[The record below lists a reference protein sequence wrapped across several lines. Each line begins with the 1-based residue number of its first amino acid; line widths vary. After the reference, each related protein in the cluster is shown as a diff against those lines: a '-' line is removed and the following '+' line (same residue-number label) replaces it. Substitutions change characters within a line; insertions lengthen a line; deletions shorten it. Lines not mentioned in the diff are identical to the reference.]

1 MNNISQKEVLSHY
14 FESLYL
20 SEDNQWFLAL
30 LETFG
35 EETNDSQLK
44 TLILDIHQF
53 AFGFPNPKKALE
65 QMIEPFDKKNL
76 KSINQMIWIP
86 IIQSSISYMVS
97 NMKQLLQK
105 AVRIAE
111 QTFGFEKQIETL
123 QNEIE
128 MCIIFSDSLSII
140 DYDNWRFSY
149 KFIEFKRFDPYK
161 GDEKDISKKIQNLR
175 NHAKDIYKKIHE
187 EYFSYDTNMQ
197 MELIQNLYPIVSG
210 LVRLTLGYMDEFS
223 ALKKERL
230 LIDFQDYEHFCLK
243 ILVDEKSTIDHI
255 IPTPI
260 ASEVQL
266 RYAEIMV
273 DEYQDINLVQEM
285 ILFAISTESQGHY
298 NRFMVGDVK
307 QSIYGFRLAMPELFN
322 QKLNQYDSLDT
333 NAFSPNKKIMLSQNF
348 RSRKNVLDG
357 INFICKQ
364 CMTTKFAD
372 ISYTDEVALHA
383 GKAFPHTDL
392 NYCHENEIILIDT
405 HSIEFSSD
413 LSEDEKNELETLQDY
428 KARELELLTI
438 IKKIQSLFEEQT
450 HILDPEINEYR
461 LIQYQDI
468 AVLFRGMN
476 GLASTI
482 EEAFLKAGIP
492 YYADTSLGYFQTVE
506 VDTILNLLHIIDNP
520 LQDIPLIA
528 SLRSPLYRL
537 TTDELMQIRLFTKDG
552 LFFYAVEAYRHTNT
566 ETAKKLNLFL
576 TDLEDFREQKI
587 RLSLYELLF
596 YIYDKTNY
604 FDYVGMSA
612 GGSIKQGNLNLLLEK
627 AFSYEQNIKKG
638 LFYFIRYIEDMKNT
652 KAEPPTAKFEQHGG
666 NFVNVMTIH
675 KSKGLE
681 FPIVF
686 IADTGKKFNLQDLKR
701 PVLTHQN
708 WGLAM
713 NYTDL
718 EKRGIYSTLCKTAL
732 KKVLKQEA
740 YAEELR
746 ILYVAMTRAKEKLII
761 IGSYNK
767 LEPALEKWKIDAET
781 LAPQFSPAQL
791 LYSSHS
797 LDWIMMSLLR
807 HPKANQFHTSLSDL
821 NCSLFQQEA
830 SDWLITIYNKNDLLQ
845 PLAEHNLEQESK
857 KEYLNNWDTTQ
868 IYSEQRQQIQD
879 IFSWKYPNE
888 NATQI
893 QGKVSITEKI
903 LRM

>member
-1 MNNISQKEVLSHY
+1 MNNISQKEVFSLY

-20 SEDNQWFLAL
+20 SEDNDWFLAL

-44 TLILDIHQF
+44 ALILDIHQF
-53 AFGFPNPKKALE
+53 AFGFPNPKKALN
-65 QMIEPFDKKNL
+65 QMIEPYHPKNSN
-76 KSINQMIWIP
+76 SINQMIWIP
-86 IIQSSISYMVS
+86 IIQSALQHMVS
-97 NMKQLLQK
+97 NIKQLLQK
-105 AVRIAE
+105 AIYTAQ
-111 QTFGFEKQIETL
+111 QTIGFEQQIEVL
-123 QNEIE
+123 QNEIQ
-128 MCIIFSDSLSII
+128 MCTDFEDSLSNI
-140 DYDNWRFSY
+140 DYENWR
-149 KFIEFKRFDPYK
+149 RFHGYITFNRLPSYK
-161 GDEKDISKKIQNLR
+161 GDEKDISSKIQSLR
-175 NHAKDIYKKIHE
+175 KSAKDMCKKIHE
-187 EYFSYDTNMQ
+187 EYFSYDIPMQ
-197 MELIQNLYPIVSG
+197 LELIQNLYPIVCG
-210 LVRLTLGYMDEFS
+210 LVRLTIGYMDEFS

-230 LIDFQDYEHFCLK
+230 LIDFQDYEHFCLQ

-285 ILFAISTESQGHY
+285 ILYAISTESQGHF

-322 QKLNQYDSLDT
+322 QKFNQYDSIDT
-333 NAFSPNKKIMLSQNF
+333 NAFSLNKKILLSQNF

-357 INFICKQ
+357 INFIFKQ
-364 CMTTKFAD
+364 CMSTEFGD
-372 ISYTDEVALHA
+372 IAYTNDVALHA
-383 GKAFPHTDL
+383 GKSFPETDCKR
-392 NYCHENEIILIDT
+392 CHENEVILIDT
-405 HSIEFSSD
+405 NSIEFSSD
-413 LSEDEKNELETLQDY
+413 LSDDEKNELETLQDY

-438 IKKIQSLFEEQT
+438 TKKIQSLFDEQT
-450 HILDPEINEYR
+450 HILDPKTNEYR

-482 EEAFLKAGIP
+482 EEAFLSAGIP

-537 TTDELMQIRLFTKDG
+537 TTDELMQIRLYTKDG
-552 LFFYAVEAYRHTNT
+552 LFFHAVEAYRHTNT
-566 ETAKKLNLFL
+566 ETTKKLNHFFQ
-576 TDLEDFREQKI
+576 DLEDFREQKI
-587 RLSLYELLF
+587 RLSLYELLS

-638 LFYFIRYIEDMKNT
+638 LFYFIRYIEDMKET
-652 KAEPPTAKFEQHGG
+652 KAEPATAKFDQHFG

-681 FPIVF
+681 FPVVF
-686 IADTGKKFNLQDLKR
+686 IADTGKKFNLQDLKK

-713 NYTDL
+713 NFTDL
-718 EKRGIYSTLCKTAL
+718 QKRGIYSTLCKTAL
-732 KKVLKQEA
+732 KEVLKKES
-740 YAEELR
+740 YSEELR

-761 IGSYNK
+761 IGSYKN
-767 LEPALEKWKIDAET
+767 LESAMEKWKLDAKIKSH
-781 LAPQFSPAQL
+781 QFSPAQL
-791 LYSSHS
+791 LYSHHS

-807 HPKANQFHTSLSDL
+807 HPRANQLHQSFKNLS
-821 NCSLFQQEA
+821 CSLFQQEA
-830 SDWLITIYNKNDLLQ
+830 SDWFITIYNKNDLLQ

-857 KEYLNNWDTTQ
+857 KEYLNNWDTSQ
-868 IYSEQRQQIQD
+868 VYSEQMQQIQD
-879 IFSWKYPNE
+879 IFSWKYPHE
-888 NATQI
+888 LATQI
-893 QGKVSITEKI
+893 QGKVSITENI